1 MLLFN
6 IFATFLRCCCNIE
19 NVTMIPICNLNTTD
33 YTTVVNNIAARLLRA
48 DIDYWVIADFTLITI
63 ISIIFRKFT
72 SWKLSN
78 EFHILKSGV
87 FTCSFEFRGT
97 TRLSLSVRENV
108 VNIIDV
114 LTNNVLS
121 YVLNFKTAKINS
133 AIC

>member
-1 MLLFN
+1 M
-6 IFATFLRCCCNIE
+6 
-19 NVTMIPICNLNTTD
+19 
-33 YTTVVNNIAARLLRA
+33 
-48 DIDYWVIADFTLITI
+48 
-63 ISIIFRKFT
+63 FT

-78 EFHILKSGV
+78 EFHILKSGA

-121 YVLNFKTAKINS
+121 YVLNFKTTKINS